1 MKEVAIN
8 QKYKDSVFRM
18 LFNNKKELL
27 SLYNA
32 VNGTTYENVDDL
44 EINTLDDGVFMK
56 MKNDISF
63 VLGFNLYEHQS
74 TKCGNIALRFLLY
87 VSDLLSGMVV
97 RDDLYK
103 SKVIHIPAP
112 RFIVFYNG
120 HEITEDRVL
129 YKLSDQYEKKLSAP
143 ELELTAT
150 LININEDHNPELMNA
165 CRTLKDYSIFVGR
178 IRKYTKTMILEEAVK
193 RAVSECIAE
202 GILADFLS
210 KKRAEVIRVSV
221 LEYNEELHL
230 KNVYQDG
237 YDDCAAQKDA
247 IILEKDAVIAE
258 KDHALA
264 EKDNELSKDKT
275 IIAEK
280 DAALAK
286 KDLALAELNDR
297 ISKLEAL
304 LADLTSKDN

>member
-63 VLGFNLYEHQS
+63 VLGFELNLYEHQS

-178 IRKYTKTMILEEAVK
+178 IRKYAKTMILEEAVK
-193 RAVSECIAE
+193 SAVAECIAE

-210 KKRAEVIRVSV
+210 KNRAEVIRVSV

-247 IILEKDAVIAE
+247 VILEKDAAIAAKDAVIAE
-258 KDHALA
+258 KD
-264 EKDNELSKDKT
+264 
-275 IIAEK
+275 
-280 DAALAK
+280 AALTEMNA
-286 KDLALAELNDR
+286 R
-297 ISKLEAL
+297 ISELEAL
-304 LADLTSKDN
+304 LANLINKDN

>member
-63 VLGFNLYEHQS
+63 VLGFELNLYEHQS

-112 RFIVFYNG
+112 RFIVNG

-129 YKLSDQYEKKLSAP
+129 YKLSNQYEK
-143 ELELTAT
+143 
-150 LININEDHNPELMNA
+150 N
-165 CRTLKDYSIFVGR
+165 
-178 IRKYTKTMILEEAVK
+178 
-193 RAVSECIAE
+193 
-202 GILADFLS
+202 FLHRS
-210 KKRAEVIRVSV
+210 
-221 LEYNEELHL
+221 LNLQPHL
-230 KNVYQDG
+230 
-237 YDDCAAQKDA
+237 
-247 IILEKDAVIAE
+247 
-258 KDHALA
+258 
-264 EKDNELSKDKT
+264 
-275 IIAEK
+275 
-280 DAALAK
+280 
-286 KDLALAELNDR
+286 
-297 ISKLEAL
+297 
-304 LADLTSKDN
+304 